1 MGAIRMIMRMLYS
14 KVFSMIQKVFTVI
27 YQIGLYVQV
36 KCVLL

>member
-27 YQIGLYVQV
+27 YQIGLFVQV
-36 KCVLL
+36 